1 MNLQQLRY
9 AVEVE
14 RTGSITQA
22 AENLFMGQPNLS
34 KAIRELEREVGIEI
48 FLRTPRG
55 MELTEKGRVFLG
67 YAKQILAQVR
77 QMEELGQGRKPN
89 PRRFS
94 LAAPPLLL
102 YSLCLRRLV
111 CSVGRR
117 SGIGSMVSR
126 NGRRQ
131 GSGGIAGGPL

>member
-77 QMEELGQGRKPN
+77 QMEELGQGESPI
-89 PRRFS
+89 PGGFPYPPP
-94 LAAPPLLL
+94 AAFISPMPVPPG
-102 YSLCLRRLV
+102 SP
-111 CSVGRR
+111 SWKMTR
-117 SGIGSMVSR
+117 SWICAT
-126 NGRRQ
+126 RRQ
-131 GSGGIAGGPL
+131 MQPGQRRH